1 MPYVQQLMILLLKS
15 TQNLGGYNRV
25 YTEKERFGRGSL
37 DADPKDASLPVEP
50 FPSPERRKTTDA
62 VEYKLT

>member
-37 DADPKDASLPVEP
+37 DADPKGNDGCGGVQTHLALGLGP
-50 FPSPERRKTTDA
+50 KK
-62 VEYKLT
+62 YL